1 MSSFEYNYSILF
13 IVYLSPMKLIPNKY
27 FLQDVTYDMK
37 EVGKDDIFYPSL
49 IDIKQ
54 TQQDLTKNL

>member
-1 MSSFEYNYSILF
+1 
-13 IVYLSPMKLIPNKY
+13 MKLIPNKY